1 MVAGHAEED
10 QERNKVAV
18 LRVVQLQ
25 VAILIQKHQCNGSCG
40 DWLFIFYHFLFYT
53 LTAWETTIESAVS
66 GSQMTYVV
74 TCDGP
79 CTQLT
84 ASILTSSG
92 DADLYA
98 NEEEPPSLDTS
109 FECWACSMCEA
120 YTGDLDDICPD
131 MATQNGNR

>member
-1 MVAGHAEED
+1 MAAGHAEED

-40 DWLFIFYHFLFYT
+40 DWLFIFYYFLFYT
-53 LTAWETTIESAVS
+53 LTAWETTIESAVA
-66 GSQMTYVV
+66 GSQITYVV

-98 NEEEPPSLDTS
+98 NVKIT
-109 FECWACSMCEA
+109 
-120 YTGDLDDICPD
+120 
-131 MATQNGNR
+131 